1 MLGVYARTY
10 EREWMSVSEALRAG
24 LVMKVKSR
32 APRRSA
38 WSFVRFVV
46 LCPADDAE
54 SSSRS
59 HSADRNKQFAR
70 RGYWVTRMSAGSR
83 LALISLLDFARMTSL
98 EKGKGTHIEN
108 VSSLLWSPTRW
119 NLPFLVFLSSLGRS
133 LCMRNPL
140 RGKSNMTKWY
150 NAMKLI
156 FILSLKTCCV
166 VAYLKNTFFRFVSHC
181 PPCHFLK

>member
-1 MLGVYARTY
+1 MIKKIKHSPGVRYARTRCIVCLDAY
-10 EREWMSVSEALRAG
+10 VRTYKREWMSVSEALRAG

-38 WSFVRFVV
+38 WSFVRFVA

-54 SSSRS
+54 SSPRS

-108 VSSLLWSPTRW
+108 VSSFLWSPTRW
-119 NLPFLVFLSSLGRS
+119 NWPFSVFLSSPSRS
-133 LCMRNPL
+133 LRNTRNLL
-140 RGKSNMTKWY
+140 RGKVLNVVRRYNRMT
-150 NAMKLI
+150 
-156 FILSLKTCCV
+156 
-166 VAYLKNTFFRFVSHC
+166 
-181 PPCHFLK
+181 